1 MDLKKTERG
10 LSISLDDPIQSEPLS
25 AGLSRGL
32 IALALAVGLWG
43 MGGQLLDA
51 AVLTAALVV
60 LLPAMLL
67 SWRKRAGLFVLAGG
81 GVLALL
87 LGLIFRTEI
96 GSGLGAIY
104 NAAAGILT
112 EQTGY
117 YYHNVLTGG
126 NTLAGSVAVGVLLA
140 LAVTG
145 MVRGRTPVVTLVVSA
160 LVFWGWSLQ
169 LLQGNGFLALFLL
182 GVALVLAKEASG
194 SGKAVFWAAGLIG
207 VLMGMALLV
216 CGLSD
221 YEPARSAEL
230 DSAVHHWRYEQAEQP
245 LPEGELDNVGRFDP
259 GSDTA
264 LEITMESWQGLYL
277 RGFVGSRYTGSGW
290 EEESCGTLAENA
302 QLLYSLQT
310 DYFHPFAQLAA
321 AQEALEEET
330 DNTISVKTLNACR
343 AYAYLPYGIG
353 GVNLDGRRLTEP
365 EGTEFSGS
373 LYPVEDAY
381 LVQKE
386 LSDGGGTAQYLAG
399 ESAYRSW
406 VYSQYL
412 QVPEQVST
420 LLESSLGSLTEPVS
434 SSQIKERVLSWLHE
448 TLTYDEYASTRA
460 GDTDLAQYLLEV
472 SPYGYSVH
480 YATLGT
486 LAMRALG
493 IPARYVEGYIVPKAL
508 ASTMADGQTLSLS
521 MEYAHAWV
529 EYYLDGVGWVPFEV
543 TPKYEGE
550 MNYQLPPDGTGVQN
564 PQTIDPPD
572 QDDPEEPPVKQEP
585 DPAKQARVRAV
596 KLASS
601 ILALLLLL
609 LAVALAIR
617 SVLRRR
623 KLKKRLG
630 RFQEEGS
637 RKSMLDCL
645 SYQYEL
651 LELMGLPK
659 RNVPIMKLEQ
669 DVSQL
674 LLGENVRPVLLLAQE
689 LSFSDHPVT
698 PEQHKLVLAGL
709 DRVKRAWKQATP
721 GHKRIWQSWIQCRVL

>member
-1 MDLKKTERG
+1 MKKTERG
-10 LSISLDDPIQSEPLS
+10 LSVYLDDPIQNEPLS
-25 AGLSRGL
+25 GGLSRGL

-51 AVLTAALVV
+51 AALTAALVV

-67 SWRKRAGLFVLAGG
+67 SWRKRAGLFILAGG
-81 GVLALL
+81 GVLALI
-87 LGLIFRTEI
+87 LGLVFRPEI
-96 GSGLGAIY
+96 ADGLGAIY
-104 NAAAGILT
+104 NAASGLLT
-112 EQTGY
+112 AQTGY
-117 YYHNVLTGG
+117 YYHNVLTQGH
-126 NTLAGSVAVGVLLA
+126 TLAGSAAVGVLLA

-145 MVRGRTPVVTLVVSA
+145 MVRGRTPVVTLAVSL

-169 LLQGNGFLALFLL
+169 LLEGNGFLALYLL
-182 GVALVLAKEASG
+182 GVVLLLAKNASG
-194 SGKAVFWAAGLIG
+194 SGKAVFWAAGLLG
-207 VLMGMALLV
+207 ALMGMALLL
-216 CGLSD
+216 CGLSG
-221 YEPARSAEL
+221 YVPVRSDEL
-230 DSAVHHWRYEQAEQP
+230 DSAIHHWRYEQAQQP
-245 LPEGELDNVGRFDP
+245 LPEGELANVGRFAP

-290 EEESCGTLAENA
+290 EEESGETLAENA
-302 QLLYSLQT
+302 QLLYTLQT
-310 DYFHPFAQLAA
+310 DYFHPFQQLAA
-321 AQEALEEET
+321 AREALEEDT
-330 DNTISVKTLNACR
+330 QTSITVKTLGACR

-353 GVNLDGRRLTEP
+353 GVSLDGRRLSEP
-365 EGTEFSGS
+365 EETDFSGS
-373 LYPVEDAY
+373 VYPVEEAY
-381 LVQKE
+381 LLQKE
-386 LSDGGGTAQYLAG
+386 LSDGGGTMQYLAG

-406 VYSQYL
+406 VYSRYL
-412 QVPEQVST
+412 QVPEQVSA
-420 LLESSLGSLTEPVS
+420 LLTDSLGSLTEPMS

-564 PQTIDPPD
+564 PQVIEPPD
-572 QDDPEEPPVKQEP
+572 QNEPEEPPVKQEP

-609 LAVALAIR
+609 LAAALLIR
-617 SVLRRR
+617 SLIRRQ

-630 RFQEEGS
+630 RFREEGS
-637 RKSMLDCL
+637 RDSMLDCL
-645 SYQYEL
+645 CYQCEL

-659 RNVPIMKLEQ
+659 RNVPIMKLEL

-698 PEQHKLVLAGL
+698 PEQHKLVLAAL

-721 GHKRIWQSWIQCRVL
+721 RHKRIWQSWIQCRVL